1 MSTTVPPGTKVLVID
16 DDPLNLKLVKAI
28 LRGQDYNVIT
38 EPDAEAGYRT
48 AKRERPAVILMDIGL
63 PGLDGVQATRKILSD
78 PDLRNVPIIAIV
90 DTNCDPTDI
99 DYPIPGNDDAI
110 RAITLFTQIIANAVI
125 EADNEIGLEVIETLQ
140 DDEDE
145 DLLSETRPESDQDV
159 ETVALAATVGEQ
171 TEETP
176 ASFTAEDYSDYNP
189 DEEEKKPA
197 AEAAEEP
204 APIVDDTLYEQ

>member
-78 PDLRNVPIIAIV
+78 PDLRNVPIIAMSAHALPDTVERAMDAGCVQYITKPIDTRSFV
-90 DTNCDPTDI
+90 DTL
-99 DYPIPGNDDAI
+99 DAY
-110 RAITLFTQIIANAVI
+110 AVR
-125 EADNEIGLEVIETLQ
+125 EV
-140 DDEDE
+140 D
-145 DLLSETRPESDQDV
+145 
-159 ETVALAATVGEQ
+159 
-171 TEETP
+171 
-176 ASFTAEDYSDYNP
+176 
-189 DEEEKKPA
+189 
-197 AEAAEEP
+197 AEE
-204 APIVDDTLYEQ
+204 